1 MDSLLPY
8 TNTLDSAETERLD
21 ALAADIW
28 RAVVSEHLPKVRH
41 YAHYVASIPAKRV
54 GGDFQM
60 AADNWIAVGDVS
72 GKGVPAALLTGMF
85 VAAFKL
91 AVRTANPGKALEHAL
106 FKELESAN
114 MFTTLAACELGEDG
128 WLNYLNLGHP
138 PILVRRLSGQVEQ
151 LRASAPPIGTFRMHN
166 YPLASTRLLP
176 GESVCLYTD
185 GIIEAQHPKA
195 ATEAKTEVE
204 MYGLDRLSELFARHE
219 DPKDAFDAVLQD
231 LESWTLDDDLTLLVF
246 QYAPERGWR
255 DSHLDRR

>member
-8 TNTLDSAETERLD
+8 SNLADASEAERLD

-41 YAHYVASIPAKRV
+41 YAHWVASRPAKRV

-91 AVRTANPGKALEHAL
+91 AVRTANPAKALEHAL
-106 FKELESAN
+106 FTELESAN
-114 MFTTLAACELGEDG
+114 MFTTLAAAELGEDG

-138 PILVRRLSGQVEQ
+138 PILVRRLNGQVEH
-151 LRASAPPIGTFRMHN
+151 LSASAPPIGTFRMDT
-166 YPLASTRLLP
+166 YPLANTRLLP

-185 GIIEAQHPKA
+185 GIIEAQKHDGQQAEMYGIERLSTLFASIESPKA
-195 ATEAKTEVE
+195 A
-204 MYGLDRLSELFARHE
+204 
-219 DPKDAFDAVLQD
+219 FDAILKD
-231 LESWTLDDDLTLLVF
+231 LETWTLDDDLTLLVF
-246 QYAPERGWR
+246 QYSPERDWR

>member
-8 TNTLDSAETERLD
+8 SNVLADANEAERLD

-41 YAHYVASIPAKRV
+41 YEHWVASRPAKRV

-91 AVRTANPGKALEHAL
+91 AVRTANPAKALEHAL
-106 FKELESAN
+106 FSELESAN
-114 MFTTLAACELGEDG
+114 MFTTLAAAELGEDG

-138 PILVRRLSGQVEQ
+138 PILVRRLNGEVER
-151 LRASAPPIGTFRMHN
+151 LSASAPPIGTFRMN
-166 YPLASTRLLP
+166 SYPLASTRLLP

-185 GIIEAQHPKA
+185 GVIEAQQGEEGAQMYGVERLSSLFASTASPKA
-195 ATEAKTEVE
+195 
-204 MYGLDRLSELFARHE
+204 
-219 DPKDAFDAVLQD
+219 AFDAVLKD
-231 LESWTLDDDLTLLVF
+231 LETWILDDDLTLLVL
-246 QYAPERGWR
+246 QYCPERGWR